1 MNSRERI
8 LATIEGKPTDRV
20 GAMPITMMFAGD
32 QVGVP
37 YGKYAT
43 DYREMVR
50 AQLFTAEKFGFD
62 YVSGIS
68 DPARE
73 ATDCGARI
81 RFFPDQ
87 PPAIDEENA
96 LLADKTT
103 LAKLKQPDPLG
114 GGRMH
119 DRVKAVALFREKV
132 AGQLLIEGWIEGPC
146 AQGADLRGINTLMVD
161 FFDDPPFIRDLFE
174 FILEMELRFAKA
186 QVEAGADII
195 GLGDAAASLVGPE
208 IYEEFV
214 WPYEKKMVDGLHAMG
229 TRARMHICGNIN
241 RILEGV
247 GKLGCDIVDLDF
259 MVPVGDARKAMGPQP
274 VLLGNL
280 NPVAALRNSTP
291 SAISAAIAECHRQ
304 AGPRYIVGAG
314 CEIPR
319 DTAEANVRALTD
331 YARSH

>member
-1 MNSRERI
+1 
-8 LATIEGKPTDRV
+8 
-20 GAMPITMMFAGD
+20 
-32 QVGVP
+32 
-37 YGKYAT
+37 
-43 DYREMVR
+43 
-50 AQLFTAEKFGFD
+50 
-62 YVSGIS
+62 
-68 DPARE
+68 
-73 ATDCGARI
+73 
-81 RFFPDQ
+81 
-87 PPAIDEENA
+87 
-96 LLADKTT
+96 
-103 LAKLKQPDPLG
+103 
-114 GGRMH
+114 
-119 DRVKAVALFREKV
+119 VKAVALFREKV

-146 AQGADLRGINTLMVD
+146 AQGADLRGINTLMMD

-214 WPYEKKMVDGLHAMG
+214 WPCEKKMVEGLHAMG
-229 TRARMHICGNIN
+229 TRVRMHICGNIN

-259 MVPVGDARKAMGPQP
+259 FVPVADARKAMGPQP
-274 VLLGNL
+274 ILLGNL

-291 SAISAAIAECHRQ
+291 EAITTAIAECHRQ
-304 AGPRYIVGAG
+304 AGSRYIVGVG

-319 DTAEANVRALTD
+319 DTPEANVRALTD

>member
-1 MNSRERI
+1 
-8 LATIEGKPTDRV
+8 
-20 GAMPITMMFAGD
+20 
-32 QVGVP
+32 VP

-43 DYREMVR
+43 DYRETVR
-50 AQLFTAEKFGFD
+50 AQMFTAEKFGFD

-73 ATDCGARI
+73 ATDCGAKI
-81 RFFPDQ
+81 RFFPNQ

-96 LLADKTT
+96 LLSDKTT

-119 DRVKAVALFREKV
+119 DRVKAVAMFREKV
-132 AGQLLIEGWIEGPC
+132 GGQLLIEGW
-146 AQGADLRGINTLMVD
+146 LMLD
-161 FFDDPPFIRDLFE
+161 YFDDPPFIRDLFE
-174 FILEMELRFAKA
+174 FVLEMELRFAKV

-229 TRARMHICGNIN
+229 THVRMHICGNIN

-259 MVPVGDARKAMGPQP
+259 MVPVANARKAMGPQP

-291 SAISAAIAECHRQ
+291 PAITAAIAECHRQ
-304 AGPRYIVGAG
+304 AGPRYIVGVG
-314 CEIPR
+314 CEVPR
-319 DTAEANVRALTD
+319 DTPEANVRALTD